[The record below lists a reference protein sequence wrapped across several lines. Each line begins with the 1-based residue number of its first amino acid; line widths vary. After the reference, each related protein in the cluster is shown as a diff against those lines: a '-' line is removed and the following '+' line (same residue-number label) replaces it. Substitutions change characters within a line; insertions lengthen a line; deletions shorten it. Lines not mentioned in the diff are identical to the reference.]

1 MSTFEPFANKIL
13 SLEGGISD
21 HPADRGR
28 VTNMGVTLSSWRC
41 MGYDKDGD
49 GDIDRDDLL
58 RITHNDAVKVLRYFY
73 WKRWRADEIVS
84 QPVAEILVD
93 WLWCSGKWGII
104 IPQQILGVEP
114 DGFVGRVTIKAVNQ
128 SDPVGFHRQVYRQRL
143 AFIHHLIERD
153 PVQQVFLKGWI
164 RRIEQFSI

>member
-1 MSTFEPFANKIL
+1 MATFDSFANKIL
-13 SLEGGISD
+13 SLEGGISN
-21 HPADRGR
+21 HPADRGKL
-28 VTNMGVTLSSWRC
+28 TNLGITISTWHR

-49 GDIDRDDLL
+49 GDIDPDDLL
-58 RITHNDAVKVLRYFY
+58 LITRNDALKVLRYFY

-114 DGFVGRVTIKAVNQ
+114 DGFVGRITLKAVNHC
-128 SDPVGFHRQVYRQRL
+128 DPVWFHRQIYRQRL
-143 AFIHHLIERD
+143 VFIHHIIERD
-153 PVQQVFLKGWI
+153 PSQQVFLKGWI
-164 RRIEQFSI
+164 RRIEQFSM